1 MTGRQLAVVALALLS
16 AGRSASAQ
24 PPPGTTTTT
33 PEEPPPPASG
43 APPPGTLPRQPPP
56 PGTGAPPP
64 AAPPPSTA
72 PGQGAIERSTL
83 GAPSAQWTTW
93 SIEGSLLEK
102 LDIVAGF
109 LDPVMQEHK
118 TWSDTDQKEVAE
130 FLRKIG
136 YHLVVKNR
144 ANPTGGVDALL
155 LLRPVTLI
163 RYVKVDVDTP
173 GMLARFTDPIFA
185 DEIKRRMSL
194 RSGSQLELDQ
204 TSRAVQLR
212 NEANRIA
219 QYLRNEGFYDVT
231 TQIYIGKQWGN
242 AVELNVEVNLGEAY
256 EIGRISTSGNTALS
270 AEEIDNAFRHFWRCP
285 FAWCFGKARFS
296 RSQLNKDVDTIVG
309 LYQKRG
315 FPGVRVSTDFDIRH
329 SFDRVSKT
337 VNFHVEVRE
346 RRKIDVVF
354 EGSRYSDDRLKS
366 YLTLDEE
373 GSYDDLEVE
382 ASAEALRRFYQG
394 QGYFEASVTWE
405 RVRFGVFERIVYT
418 ISEGPKLEVRGIE
431 FVGNQAFSDDR
442 LRREIVTK
450 PFRKVII
457 GAGGGY
463 ATSLQLEQDAERLAR
478 FYHGRGYRDAVVE
491 LRVARSHDLLQNSA
505 ALAAAVA
512 ARVPSEGLHIHFDID
527 EGVLHTVE
535 DIRYDFGA
543 SDPRLD
549 VGLLGAA
556 LKQQPGRAFIADEVT
571 ADGEALRQV
580 YSTRGFP
587 NASVESTAEPG
598 RSPSSII
605 VTHKITPN
613 SQVKV
618 GKIAL
623 RGNFKTADWVI
634 LDEMRLHEGDLLTVD
649 KAEEAQANLRG
660 SGLFS
665 SVQIDYVGLEN
676 PRQEVVNVLVQVEE
690 RHDNLFESLAG
701 AGYSTDKSWFVEAG
715 AIMANLFG
723 TGTRLDLRGVVG
735 FKEQSI
741 EAKLAF
747 PRWVMR
753 RLFRTPFLLEL
764 SGFAERTE
772 RPRFGTLETLGAS
785 VAASK
790 DYRRGKLEGL
800 LLQLR
805 YDFRRRTRDIELV
818 RPAGN
823 SDDID
828 ETPVVTR
835 TSSFGP
841 LVALDRRRDN
851 KKRLNPLLPDRGFR
865 IELRGAYGE
874 DFLLG
879 TARFIKLGA
888 SGQHFIPLGAR
899 FRISNAI
906 RYDHGIPLAGDVAL
920 PEVERFFAGGDT
932 TVRGF
937 EQDRLA
943 IEVIE
948 EELSP
953 FGGVTQFRV
962 VPAGGNIRFIHN
974 LDLQMRVWED
984 SAIFGFP
991 IASALFLDTGIV
1003 TNSWRGVELRDLRHS
1018 VGIALARLIAPFGSF
1033 SIEYAIPLDPELGD
1047 NPRGRAHVNFGFL
1060 F

>member
-24 PPPGTTTTT
+24 PPPTAA
-33 PEEPPPPASG
+33 EPPPAT
-43 APPPGTLPRQPPP
+43 AQPPP
-56 PGTGAPPP
+56 AASAPPP
-64 AAPPPSTA
+64 AAPPAAASPPPSTA
-72 PGQGAIERSTL
+72 PNQGAIERSTL
-83 GAPSAQWTTW
+83 GAPSAQWSTW
-93 SIEGSLLEK
+93 RIEGTLLE
-102 LDIVAGF
+102 DTDTVAGF
-109 LDPVMQEHK
+109 LDPVMTAHK
-118 TWSDTDQKEVAE
+118 SWSDKDQKEVAE
-130 FLRKIG
+130 FLRRLG
-136 YHLVVKNR
+136 YHLVVRNSPSP
-144 ANPTGGVDALL
+144 AGGMEAVLL
-155 LLRPVTLI
+155 LQPVTLV
-163 RYVKVDVDTP
+163 RYVNVDIDTP
-173 GMLARFTDPIFA
+173 GVAARFTDPIFA

-194 RSGSQLELDQ
+194 RPGSQLELDQ
-204 TSRAVQLR
+204 TGRALQLA
-212 NEANRIA
+212 NEANRVA
-219 QYLRNEGFYDVT
+219 QYLRNEGFYDAIV
-231 TQIYIGKQWGN
+231 QILPRKRWDH
-242 AVELNVEVNLGEAY
+242 AVQLDVNVDLGAAY

-270 AEEIDNAFRHFWRCP
+270 AEEIDAAFRHPWRCP
-285 FAWCFGKARFS
+285 LAVCIGTARFS
-296 RSQLNKDVDTIVG
+296 RTQLNKDVDRVVE

-354 EGSRYSDDRLKS
+354 ENTRYSDDRLKGQ
-366 YLTLDEE
+366 LTLDEE

-382 ASAEALRRFYQG
+382 ASAEALRRFYQT
-394 QGYFEASVTWE
+394 QGYFEASVVWE

-431 FVGNQAFSDDR
+431 FVGNQAFTADR
-442 LRREIVTK
+442 LRGEIVTK
-450 PFRKVII
+450 PYRKVII
-457 GAGGGY
+457 GPRGGGY
-463 ATSLQLEQDAERLAR
+463 ATSLQLEQDAERLER

-491 LRVARSHDLLQNSA
+491 LRVARSHALLENSA

-512 ARVPSEGLHIHFDID
+512 ARVPSEGLHVHFDIT

-535 DIRYDFGA
+535 DIRFDFGD
-543 SDPRLD
+543 SPPQLDPS
-549 VGLLGAA
+549 LLGGS
-556 LKQQPGRAFIADEVT
+556 LKQQPGRAFT
-571 ADGEALRQV
+571 TDGMNVDAEALRQV
-580 YSTRGFP
+580 YSARGFP
-587 NASVESTAEPG
+587 RAQVESSFEPG

-605 VTHKITPN
+605 VTHEITPN
-613 SQVKV
+613 SQARV
-618 GKIAL
+618 GKVAL

-634 LDEMRLHEGDLLTVD
+634 LDEMKLREGDLLTVD
-649 KAEEAQANLRG
+649 AAEEAQANLRG

-665 SVQIDYVGLEN
+665 SVQIDYIGLED
-676 PRQEVVNVLVQVEE
+676 PRQEVVNVLVSVEE

-701 AGYSTDKSWFVEAG
+701 AGYSTDKSWFIEAG
-715 AIMANLFG
+715 AIWANLFG
-723 TGTRLDLRGVVG
+723 TGTRFDLRAVVG

-753 RLFRTPFLLEL
+753 RLFRTSFLLEL

-790 DYRRGKLEGL
+790 DFRRGALEGL

-805 YDFRRRTRDIELV
+805 YDFRHRTRDIELV

-823 SDDID
+823 SDDI
-828 ETPVVTR
+828 EKTPVVTR
-835 TSSFGP
+835 TSSIGP
-841 LVALDRRRDN
+841 LVALDRRRDE

-874 DFLLG
+874 DYLLG
-879 TARFIKLGA
+879 TTRFVKLGA
-888 SGQHFIPLGAR
+888 SGQHFIPLGSR

-906 RYDHGIPLAGDVAL
+906 RYDHGIPLGGDVAL

-943 IEVIE
+943 IEVVE

-953 FGGVTQFRV
+953 YGGVTQFRV
-962 VPAGGNIRFIHN
+962 IPAGGNIRFIHN

-984 SAIFGFP
+984 SAVFGFP

-1003 TNSWRGVELRDLRHS
+1003 TNSWRGVEVRDLRHS
-1018 VGIALARLIAPFGSF
+1018 VGVALARLIAPFGSF

>member
-1 MTGRQLAVVALALLS
+1 LLS
-16 AGRSASAQ
+16 AGRGAFAQ
-24 PPPGTTTTT
+24 PPPGT
-33 PEEPPPPASG
+33 A
-43 APPPGTLPRQPPP
+43 
-56 PGTGAPPP
+56 APPP
-64 AAPPPSTA
+64 AKGQPPPAAAQPPPTGPGTGPPPTAVPPPTTA
-72 PGQGAIERSTL
+72 PGQGAIERATL
-83 GAPSAQWTTW
+83 GAPSAQWTSW
-93 SIEGSLLEK
+93 KIEGTLLEP
-102 LDIVAGF
+102 LDTVAGF
-109 LDPVMQEHK
+109 LDPIMQAHR
-118 TWSDTDQKEVAE
+118 TWSAADQKEVTD
-130 FLRKIG
+130 FLRRIG
-136 YHLVVKNR
+136 YEVAFQNR
-144 ANPTGGVDALL
+144 PNPAGGVDAVLQV
-155 LLRPVTLI
+155 RPFTQV
-163 RYVKVDVDTP
+163 RFVKVDIDTP
-173 GMLARFTDPIFA
+173 GVWARFTDPIFA
-185 DEIKRRMSL
+185 DEIRRRMSL
-194 RSGSQLELDQ
+194 RPGSQLELDQ
-204 TSRAVQLR
+204 TGRAVQLQS
-212 NEANRIA
+212 EANRIA
-219 QYLRNEGFYDVT
+219 QYLRNEGFYDVFV
-231 TQIYIGKQWGN
+231 QILPKTRE
-242 AVELNVEVNLGEAY
+242 AHVAELDVTVDLGPAY

-270 AEEIDNAFRHFWRCP
+270 AEEIDAAFRHPWRCP
-285 FAWCFGKARFS
+285 LALCLGTARFS
-296 RSQLNKDVDTIVG
+296 RSQLNKDVEKVVE

-366 YLTLDEE
+366 QLTLDEE

-405 RVRFGVFERIVYT
+405 RVRFGVFERIVFT

-431 FVGNQAFSDDR
+431 FVGNQAFSSDR
-442 LRREIVTK
+442 LRSEIVTK
-450 PFRKVII
+450 RYRKVII

-463 ATSLQLEQDAERLAR
+463 ATSLQLEQDAERLQH
-478 FYHGRGYRDAVVE
+478 FYQARGYRDATVE
-491 LRVARSHDLLQNSA
+491 LRVARSHGLIDNSA
-505 ALAAAVA
+505 ALAVAVA
-512 ARVPSEGLHIHFDID
+512 ARVPADGLHVHFDIN

-535 DIRYDFGA
+535 DIRFDFGD
-543 SDPRLD
+543 SPPQIDPS
-549 VGLLGAA
+549 LLGAA
-556 LKQQPGRAFIADEVT
+556 LKQQPGRAFIVDQLNADK
-571 ADGEALRQV
+571 EAIAQV
-580 YSTRGFP
+580 YSSHGYPR
-587 NASVESTAEPG
+587 AQVESTAEPG

-613 SQVKV
+613 SQAHI

-634 LDEMRLHEGDLLTVD
+634 RDEMKLHEGDLLTVD
-649 KAEEAQANLRG
+649 KADEAQANLRQ

-665 SVQIDYVGLEN
+665 SVQINYVGIED
-676 PRQEVVNVLVQVEE
+676 PRQEVVNVLVNVEE
-690 RHDNLFESLAG
+690 QHDNLFESRVG
-701 AGYSTDKSWFVEAG
+701 AGYSTDKSLFAEAG
-715 AIMANLFG
+715 ATWANLFG
-723 TGTRLDLRGVVG
+723 TGILFDLHALAG
-735 FKEQSI
+735 FKEQLA
-741 EAKLAF
+741 EGKLAF
-747 PRWVMR
+747 PQWVMR
-753 RLFRTPFLLEL
+753 RLFRTSFLLEL
-764 SGFAERTE
+764 SGFAQNEQRE
-772 RPRFGTLETLGAS
+772 RFGTLQTLGAS

-790 DYRRGKLEGL
+790 NFRRGTLEGL

-805 YDFRRRTRDIELV
+805 YDFRHRTRDIELV

-823 SDDID
+823 SDDI
-828 ETPVVTR
+828 EKTPVVTR

-841 LVALDRRRDN
+841 LIALDRRRDA

-865 IELRGAYGE
+865 IEVRGAYGE

-879 TARFIKLGA
+879 TARFIKLGV
-888 SGQHFIPLGAR
+888 SGQHFIPLGSR
-899 FRISNAI
+899 FRISNGI
-906 RYDHGIPLAGDVAL
+906 RYDHGIPLGGDVAL

-943 IEVIE
+943 IEVVE

-953 FGGVTQFRV
+953 YGGVTQFRV
-962 VPAGGNIRFIHN
+962 VPAGGNIRLIHN

-991 IASALFLDTGIV
+991 IASAIFLDTGIV
-1003 TNSWRGVELRDLRHS
+1003 TNSWRGFEVRDLRHS

>member
-1 MTGRQLAVVALALLS
+1 MTGRQLVVVALVLAS

-24 PPPGTTTTT
+24 PPPTAAQ
-33 PEEPPPPASG
+33 PPPAEPPAKPSG
-43 APPPGTLPRQPPP
+43 QPGST
-56 PGTGAPPP
+56 APPP
-64 AAPPPSTA
+64 AGAVPPVAPPPPSTA

-93 SIEGSLLEK
+93 SIQGTLLED
-102 LDIVAGF
+102 LQTVAAF
-109 LDPVMQEHK
+109 LDPVMLEHK

-130 FLRKIG
+130 FLRRIG
-136 YHLVVKNR
+136 YHLVVRNR
-144 ANPTGGVDALL
+144 PSPQGGVDAVL
-155 LLRPVTLI
+155 LLRPVTVV
-163 RYVKVDVDTP
+163 RYVKVDIDTP
-173 GMLARFTDPIFA
+173 GMWARFTDPIFA
-185 DEIKRRMSL
+185 DGIRRRMSL
-194 RSGSQLELDQ
+194 RPGSQLELDQ

-231 TQIYIGKQWGN
+231 VEIYLGKQWGHV
-242 AVELNVEVNLGEAY
+242 VELKVVVNLGFPY
-256 EIGRISTSGNTALS
+256 EIGRISTTGNTALS
-270 AEEIDNAFRHFWRCP
+270 AEEIDAAFRHPWGCP
-285 FAWCFGKARFS
+285 LALCIGTARFS
-296 RSQLNKDVDTIVG
+296 RSQLNKDVDKVVE

-329 SFDRVSKT
+329 SFDRATKT
-337 VNFHVEVRE
+337 VNFHVDVRE

-354 EGSRYSDDRLKS
+354 EGTRYSDERLKG

-382 ASAEALRRFYQG
+382 ASAESLRRFYQG
-394 QGYFEASVTWE
+394 QGFFEASVTWE

-418 ISEGPKLEVRGIE
+418 ISEGPKLEVRRIE
-431 FVGNQAFSDDR
+431 FVGNQAFPSDR
-442 LRREIVTK
+442 LRSEIVTR
-450 PFRKVII
+450 PYRKVII
-457 GAGGGY
+457 GAGGGF
-463 ATSLQLEQDAERLAR
+463 ATSVQLEQDAERLER
-478 FYHGRGYRDAVVE
+478 FYQGRGYRDALVE
-491 LRVARSHDLLQNSA
+491 LRVARSHALLENSA
-505 ALAAAVA
+505 ALAAAIA
-512 ARVPSEGLHIHFDID
+512 ARVPSEGLNVHFEIA

-535 DIRYDFGA
+535 DIRFDFGD
-543 SDPRLD
+543 SPPQLDPA
-549 VGLLGAA
+549 LLGAA
-556 LKQQPGRAFIADEVT
+556 LKQQPGRSFTTAGMNAD
-571 ADGEALRQV
+571 AEALRQV
-580 YSTRGFP
+580 YSSRGFP
-587 NASVESTAEPG
+587 RAQVESRSEPG

-605 VTHKITPN
+605 VTHRITPN
-613 SQVKV
+613 SQARV

-634 LDEMRLHEGDLLTVD
+634 RDEMKLAEGDALTVD
-649 KAEEAQANLRG
+649 AAEEAQANLRG

-665 SVQIDYVGLEN
+665 AVQIDYVGIED

-701 AGYSTDKSWFVEAG
+701 AGYSTDKEAFVRAG
-715 AIMANLFG
+715 IIMANLFG
-723 TGTRLDLRGVVG
+723 TGTRFDIQGLLGQ
-735 FKEQSI
+735 KEQSI

-753 RLFRTPFLLEL
+753 RLFRTSFLLEL
-764 SGFAERTE
+764 SGFAQREQRE
-772 RPRFGTLETLGAS
+772 RFGTLETLGAS

-790 DYRRGKLEGL
+790 DFRRGRLEGL

-805 YDFRRRTRDIELV
+805 YDFRHRTRDIELV

-823 SDDID
+823 SDDI
-828 ETPVVTR
+828 EKTPVVTR
-835 TSSFGP
+835 TSSIGP
-841 LVALDRRRDN
+841 LIALDRRRDN

-865 IELRGAYGE
+865 VELRGAYGE
-874 DFLLG
+874 DYLLG
-879 TARFIKLGA
+879 TTRFVKLGA
-888 SGQHFIPLGAR
+888 SGQHFIPLGSR
-899 FRISNAI
+899 FRISNGI
-906 RYDHGIPLAGDVAL
+906 RYDHGIPLGGDVAL

-943 IEVIE
+943 IEVVE

-953 FGGVTQFRV
+953 YGGVTQFRV
-962 VPAGGNIRFIHN
+962 IPAGGNIRFIHN

-984 SAIFGFP
+984 SPIFGFP

-1003 TNSWRGVELRDLRHS
+1003 TNSWRGVKVRDLRHS